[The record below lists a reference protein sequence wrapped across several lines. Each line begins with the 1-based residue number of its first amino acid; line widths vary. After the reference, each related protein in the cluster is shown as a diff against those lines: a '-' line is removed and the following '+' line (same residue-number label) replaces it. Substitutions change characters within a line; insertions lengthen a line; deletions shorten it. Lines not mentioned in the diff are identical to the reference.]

1 MDFYTDGGDMNKA
14 VDINRNV
21 VDVGYLELLNI
32 KLIAGRSFMESRS
45 LDSTHK
51 FILNRTAVSRLGFTP
66 EKIVGQT
73 LHFDWEGKRYD
84 FPVIGVMEDFHQNS
98 LHEEIKP
105 TLFEM
110 DKSNKRYDY
119 IIASVAATDFER
131 TVKTIERTWKSLI
144 HDTPFEFSFLDRTIQ
159 KQYDEDRRVSKI
171 ISSFGIIA
179 MIICALGLYGL
190 SSYLAERRFKE
201 IGIRKVMGA
210 SVQQIVVMMSAE
222 FVKLVLIA
230 FVFAV
235 PVAYYGMS
243 KWLEGFAYKI
253 SIGWFVFVMA
263 GLVALAIALLTIS
276 FESIKS
282 AMSNPI
288 NSLRSE

>member
-1 MDFYTDGGDMNKA
+1 
-14 VDINRNV
+14 
-21 VDVGYLELLNI
+21 
-32 KLIAGRSFMESRS
+32 
-45 LDSTHK
+45 
-51 FILNRTAVSRLGFTP
+51 
-66 EKIVGQT
+66 
-73 LHFDWEGKRYD
+73 
-84 FPVIGVMEDFHQNS
+84 
-98 LHEEIKP
+98 
-105 TLFEM
+105 M

-119 IIASVAATDFER
+119 IIASLAATDFER

-144 HDTPFEFSFLDRTIQ
+144 LDTPFEFSFLDRTIQ

-243 KWLEGFAYKI
+243 KWLEGFAYKV

-263 GLVALAIALLTIS
+263 GLVALAIALVTIS

-282 AMSNPI
+282 AISNPI
-288 NSLRSE
+288 DSLRSE

>member
-1 MDFYTDGGDMNKA
+1 
-14 VDINRNV
+14 
-21 VDVGYLELLNI
+21 
-32 KLIAGRSFMESRS
+32 
-45 LDSTHK
+45 
-51 FILNRTAVSRLGFTP
+51 
-66 EKIVGQT
+66 
-73 LHFDWEGKRYD
+73 
-84 FPVIGVMEDFHQNS
+84 
-98 LHEEIKP
+98 
-105 TLFEM
+105 
-110 DKSNKRYDY
+110 
-119 IIASVAATDFER
+119 
-131 TVKTIERTWKSLI
+131 
-144 HDTPFEFSFLDRTIQ
+144 
-159 KQYDEDRRVSKI
+159 
-171 ISSFGIIA
+171 
-179 MIICALGLYGL
+179 
-190 SSYLAERRFKE
+190 
-201 IGIRKVMGA
+201 
-210 SVQQIVVMMSAE
+210 VMMSAE

>member
-1 MDFYTDGGDMNKA
+1 
-14 VDINRNV
+14 
-21 VDVGYLELLNI
+21 
-32 KLIAGRSFMESRS
+32 
-45 LDSTHK
+45 
-51 FILNRTAVSRLGFTP
+51 
-66 EKIVGQT
+66 
-73 LHFDWEGKRYD
+73 
-84 FPVIGVMEDFHQNS
+84 
-98 LHEEIKP
+98 
-105 TLFEM
+105 
-110 DKSNKRYDY
+110 
-119 IIASVAATDFER
+119 
-131 TVKTIERTWKSLI
+131 
-144 HDTPFEFSFLDRTIQ
+144 
-159 KQYDEDRRVSKI
+159 
-171 ISSFGIIA
+171 
-179 MIICALGLYGL
+179 
-190 SSYLAERRFKE
+190 
-201 IGIRKVMGA
+201 
-210 SVQQIVVMMSAE
+210 VQQIVVMMSAE